1 MRLTILI
8 AAALGVLCAAS
19 ASADRIIFAPT
30 GTVLGGGEIKAEGAT
45 SPSNHDARI
54 YWLGVGL
61 QRLELNAVRFE
72 GVTNVGG
79 ASKVDVAGAEVG
91 ILPETTLTPGIGL
104 GVWDLTDKTPDGI
117 GYYLAISKALPVM
130 RGIPAPI
137 RDVRVDLGFG
147 VSGIHGFFAGAEA
160 TVPFG
165 LKLSGEYFQKDFN
178 FAVGLKTLPGL
189 QIKLYRLDSD
199 TYYGLQFSPPI

>member
-1 MRLTILI
+1 MRSTVLI
-8 AAALGVLCAAS
+8 AAALAVLWAAS

-72 GVTNVGG
+72 GVTNVAG